1 MSADWIVHGNF
12 VSVAMF
18 TRSKN
23 GGNWLYVWDVEEQ
36 VRVKEAEKVEE
47 GEGKMDIEG
56 EQERVDIGFKKIGR
70 V

>member
-1 MSADWIVHGNF
+1 MSADWIVHGNL